1 MNNSEVVY
9 GIDLGTTNSCIAA
22 VSARSGQAEVKPNDD
37 GDATTPSVVYFE
49 KDNPNPIVGKEAR
62 RWSKVEPSLVC
73 EHVKRQMGLDDWRFK
88 VRGKEYRPE
97 ALSAMVLKKVIGDAL
112 KYDERAVPRPKAVVS
127 VPAYFGS
134 NERKATYSA
143 GELAGLEVLD
153 LPAEPVAAAFAYGF
167 SKVDSPQNLLV
178 YDLGGGTFDVT
189 VVSVDGRSAHTIAT
203 DGVRLLGGADWDA
216 ALVQH
221 CCEKFRQEHG
231 FELPGDNPELNQRL
245 FEEAEQAKHALSRTQ
260 KTVLPVFFE
269 GNTTKVELTVDEFE
283 SITSHLMANTLEKTE
298 AVIEAARAKGV
309 TKIDKLLLV
318 GGSSRMPAVK
328 KCLQEKFSL
337 EGLLHDPDQAIAK
350 GAALIGDLIRRGE
363 YHVDTEGASSKS
375 RASGGSRD
383 LGTISFVNAKSI
395 GMVIRDREADEL
407 VVDYLIPRNSN
418 LPASNTKTY
427 FTIEEN
433 QTTVDIQV
441 REQREEESHVVE
453 ENTLVHEKPITLP
466 PGLPKES
473 PLEVTYSLDGRGI
486 LHIHIRE
493 PKSGKTYEIEVDR
506 RGRLSSNEL
515 AALKTEI
522 AAQGG

>member
-1 MNNSEVVY
+1 MNNNNVVY

-22 VSARSGQAEVKPNDD
+22 VSAHSGQAEVKPNKD

-62 RWSKVEPSLVC
+62 RLSKVAPSLVC
-73 EHVKRQMGLDDWRFK
+73 ELVKRQMGLDDWRFK
-88 VRGKEYRPE
+88 VRDKEYRPE
-97 ALSAMVLKKVIGDAL
+97 ALSAIILKKVIGDAMD
-112 KYDERAVPRPKAVVS
+112 YDHRSDRRPKAVVS

-134 NERKATYSA
+134 NERKATHSA

-203 DGVRLLGGADWDA
+203 DGVRLLGGTDWDA

-231 FELPGDNPELNQRL
+231 FELRKTPELNQRL
-245 FEEAEQAKHALSRTQ
+245 FEAAEQAKHALSVRQ

-269 GNTTKVELTVDEFE
+269 GKTANIDLTVDEFE
-283 SITSHLMANTLEKTE
+283 SITSHLMAATLEKTE
-298 AVIEAARAKGV
+298 AVIQAARDKGV

-318 GGSSRMPAVK
+318 GGSSRMRAVK
-328 KCLQEKFSL
+328 KCLKEKFSL

-375 RASGGSRD
+375 VVSGGSREI
-383 LGTISFVNAKSI
+383 GTISFVNAKSI
-395 GMVIRDREADEL
+395 GLVIRNDKTDKLE
-407 VVDYLIPRNSN
+407 VDYLIRRNSN

-427 FTIEEN
+427 GLIKEN
-433 QTTVDIQV
+433 QTTVDIRV
-441 REQREEESHVVE
+441 MEQREEESEVIE
-453 ENTLVHEKPITLP
+453 ENTLVHEKPISLP
-466 PGLPKES
+466 PGLPKDS